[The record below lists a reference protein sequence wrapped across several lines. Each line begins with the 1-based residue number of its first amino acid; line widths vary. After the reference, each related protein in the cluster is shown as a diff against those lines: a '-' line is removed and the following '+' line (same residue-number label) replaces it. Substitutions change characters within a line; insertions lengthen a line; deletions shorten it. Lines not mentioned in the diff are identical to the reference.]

1 MIVFRELYEYREMIY
16 SLVKRDI
23 RGRYKGS
30 VLGFLW
36 TFLNPLLQLI
46 VYTLVFSVI
55 MRSGIQKYYI
65 FLFVALIPW
74 IFFSTSISGGASCI
88 IAQKEMVQK
97 IYFPREVLPVS
108 HVTSQFVNMLYGFIV
123 VLAVLVFTGYGVNSV
138 ALLYL
143 PVIMMI
149 EYILALGLVMIVSAM
164 TVYLKDVQYVINIIM
179 MLWQFLTPIMYSQKM
194 VPKQLLFVFELN
206 PMTSV
211 IKAYRTILYYKE
223 IPNLMVL
230 GNTLITGVVFL
241 IVGEIIFLRLKRR
254 FAENL

>member
-1 MIVFRELYEYREMIY
+1 MIFKELYEYREMIC

-36 TFLNPLLQLI
+36 TFLNPLLQLV

-55 MRSGIQKYYI
+55 MRSGINKYYI

-88 IAQKEMVQK
+88 ITQKEMVQK
-97 IYFPREVLPVS
+97 IYFPREVLPIS
-108 HVTSQFVNMLYGFIV
+108 HVTSQFVNMLYGFVV
-123 VLAVLVFTGYGVNSV
+123 VLAVLIFTGYGVNCV

-143 PVIMMI
+143 PVIMSI
-149 EYILALGLVMIVSAM
+149 EYILALGLVMIVSAV
-164 TVYLKDVQYVINIIM
+164 TVYLKDIQYVINIIM
-179 MLWQFLTPIMYSQKM
+179 MLWQFLTPIMYSEKM
-194 VPKQLLFVFELN
+194 VPQQLLFVFRLN

-211 IKAYRTILYYKE
+211 IKAYRTILYYKA
-223 IPNLMVL
+223 IPDITML
-230 GNTLITGVVFL
+230 GSTLIIG
-241 IVGEIIFLRLKRR
+241 IIFLVGGWAIFLHLKRR